1 MDAQPAIAALPKRS
15 IGKMVTTIGVAMF
28 AISIVLAFAGV
39 SGALFHNVM
48 QIGGLVIAVIG
59 VVLWKVMKK

>member
-1 MDAQPAIAALPKRS
+1 MDSQPAIATPAKRS
-15 IGKMVTTIGVAMF
+15 IGKTVTTIGVAMF
-28 AISIVLAFAGV
+28 AISIALAFAGV